1 MTNPA
6 PTVQNQATPDAA
18 PGNWVEAM
26 PAFAQP
32 YLRLARADR
41 PVGTWLLLIPCWWG
55 LALAAAVGQSGVY
68 LLWYA
73 ALMSLGAFVMRG
85 AGCSYNDIVDRD
97 IDAQVERTALRPIP
111 SGQISV
117 KRAWA
122 FLLALSLAGFA
133 VLVQFNRFTI
143 LLGLGALI
151 LVAVY
156 PFMKR
161 VTWWPQ
167 AWLGLTFNWGALVG
181 YAAATGTLR
190 AEAFALYAAG
200 FFWTLFYDTIYAHQ
214 DTEDDALVGVKS
226 SALRLGEKTLPALGL
241 FFALT
246 VTLFALAGALI
257 QAHFIYYAALLP
269 AAAHFVWQ
277 LKRLDIHNS
286 HNCLTLFKSNRNA
299 GLFLL
304 LSPLCELAQ
313 RSF

>member
-6 PTVQNQATPDAA
+6 PSPTATPDAV

-26 PAFAQP
+26 PGFARP
-32 YLRLARADR
+32 YLRLMRADR
-41 PVGTWLLLIPCWWG
+41 PVGTWLLLIPCFWS
-55 LALAAAVGQSGVY
+55 LALAAAAGRSGAH

-73 ALMSLGAFVMRG
+73 ALMSLGAYVMRG
-85 AGCSYNDIVDRD
+85 AGCAYNDIVDRD
-97 IDAQVERTALRPIP
+97 IDAKVERTASRPIP
-111 SGQISV
+111 SGQVSV

-122 FLLALSLAGFA
+122 FLAVLSLIGLT

-143 LLGLGALI
+143 LLGLGAI
-151 LVAVY
+151 VLVAIY

-161 VTWWPQ
+161 ITWWPQ
-167 AWLGLTFNWGALVG
+167 TWLGLTFNWGALVG

-190 AEAFALYAAG
+190 AEAFALYVAG

-246 VTLFALAGALI
+246 ITLFALAGALI

-277 LKRLDIHNS
+277 LKNLNIHDT

-299 GLFLL
+299 GLLLL
-304 LSPLCELAQ
+304 LSPLCELGL
-313 RSF
+313 RYF